1 MPFIK
6 AICLGN
12 FADQSECLEFLLNEL
27 SPNLPPEKI
36 DDLKEAVYLREDTAS
51 TYLDEGLAVP
61 HGRIAGLDREYVLA
75 GICESGVDWPTEDC
89 RAKIIVLVAVDKKRV
104 SAYLSILQKIIK
116 WRKSLGNSFSGGD
129 IESISRGLEL
139 ALR

>member
-6 AICLGN
+6 AIRLGN
-12 FADQSECLEFLLNEL
+12 FADQSECFEFLLNEL
-27 SPNLPPEKI
+27 SPNLPPEKV
-36 DDLKEAVYLREDTAS
+36 DDLKEAVYLREDK
-51 TYLDEGLAVP
+51 GLAVP

-116 WRKSLGNSFSGGD
+116 WRKSLGDSFSGGD